1 MANRS
6 AARRCDPAGRRLR
19 GVLCGGAVMESEEKE
34 NRQGGPCG
42 LLCLLCCL
50 PLFSLPSGGGVVQRG
65 RRWRRSAPR
74 FHVSR
79 NAAGGTF
86 HGATGRYFSPL
97 PKGSDSTPNGI
108 SPHR

>member
-19 GVLCGGAVMESEEKE
+19 GILCGGAVMESEEKE

-50 PLFSLPSGGGVVQRG
+50 PLFSLPSGGGVVQCG

-74 FHVSR
+74 SHVSR
-79 NAAGGTF
+79 NAAGVLF
-86 HGATGRYFSPL
+86 AGRYFSPL
-97 PKGSDSTPNGI
+97 PEGSDSTPNGI

>member
-19 GVLCGGAVMESEEKE
+19 GILCGGAVMESEEKE

-50 PLFSLPSGGGVVQRG
+50 PLFSLPSGGVVQCG

-79 NAAGGTF
+79 FTECRRG
-86 HGATGRYFSPL
+86 YFSRGDGAVL
-97 PKGSDSTPNGI
+97 FAAAEGVRFYT
-108 SPHR
+108 